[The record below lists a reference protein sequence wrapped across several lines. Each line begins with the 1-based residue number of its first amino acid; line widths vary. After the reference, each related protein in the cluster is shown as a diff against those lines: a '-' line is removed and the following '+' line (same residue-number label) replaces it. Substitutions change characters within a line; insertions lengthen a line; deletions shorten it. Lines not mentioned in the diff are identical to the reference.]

1 MQLKFWQKKTAKKI
15 VKKDDA
21 KRMDYPNPRGYKRMG
36 CGTNKKGQAM
46 MIGILILVMAL
57 IIFVATLPAI
67 QETMDVSRG
76 CDYLNCVGYVDQD
89 ATAATSCDAQ
99 NQSYNSGGNKNTLS
113 CTIMDLA
120 IPFLILAVLAGLVMK
135 LIHGKMVDPQ
145 ESQFAV
151 PGY

>member
-1 MQLKFWQKKTAKKI
+1 MQLKFWQKKTAKKM

-21 KRMDYPNPRGYKRMG
+21 KKMGYPKPRGEYNM
-36 CGTNKKGQAM
+36 NKKGQMM

-76 CDYLNCVGYVDQD
+76 CDYLNCPGFVDQD
-89 ATAATSCDAQ
+89 ATAASSCDAQ
-99 NQSYNSGGNKNTLS
+99 NQSYLVGGNKNTLS

-145 ESQFAV
+145 EPQFAV